1 MLNVFDLMATSIN
14 TQAIAWGGSI
24 SDLDVLYGVIA
35 ILLRSLNYFVN

>member
-14 TQAIAWGGSI
+14 TQAIAWGSI